1 MTIVQGQTT
10 RFKTDAL
17 SGLVNFNTGTS
28 YIYKIALY
36 TANADLNNAT
46 AIYTVTGEVTGTGYT
61 AGGKTLTVST
71 LPTGDTANNVA
82 YVSFNPVVWTGA
94 AFTCRGALIYN
105 STTNATVAVLNF
117 GSDKTTTGTFTVT
130 FPTPSSTT
138 AVITIS

>member
-17 SGLVNFNTGTS
+17 SGLVNFAVGTT
-28 YIYKIALY
+28 YTYKIALY

-46 AIYTVTGEVTGTGYT
+46 AVYTTTGEVVGTGYT
-61 AGGKTLTVST
+61 AGGKDLVIST
-71 LPTGDTANNVA
+71 RPTGDTTNNVA
-82 YVSFNPVVWTGA
+82 YISFDPVTWTGA
-94 AFTCRGALIYN
+94 SFTCRGALIYN

>member
-10 RFKTDAL
+10 KFKTDAL

-28 YIYKIALY
+28 YTYKIALY
-36 TANADLNNAT
+36 TANANLNNAT
-46 AIYTVTGEVTGTGYT
+46 AVYTTTGEVVGTGYT
-61 AGGKTLTVST
+61 AGGKPLVISNI
-71 LPTGDTANNVA
+71 PTGDTTNNVA
-82 YVSFNPVVWTGA
+82 YISFDPVTWTGA
-94 AFTCRGALIYN
+94 SFTCRGALIYN

>member
-1 MTIVQGQTT
+1 VTIVQGQTT

-28 YIYKIALY
+28 YTYKIALY

-46 AIYTVTGEVTGTGYT
+46 AVYTTTGEVVGTGYT
-61 AGGKTLTVST
+61 AGGKPLVISNT
-71 LPTGDTANNVA
+71 PTGDTTNNVA
-82 YVSFNPVVWTGA
+82 YISFDPVTWTGA
-94 AFTCRGALIYN
+94 SFTCRGALIYN

>member
-28 YIYKIALY
+28 YTYKIALY

-46 AIYTVTGEVTGTGYT
+46 AVYTTTGEVVGTGYT
-61 AGGKTLTVST
+61 AGGKPLVIST
-71 LPTGDTANNVA
+71 TPTGDTTNNVA
-82 YVSFNPVVWTGA
+82 YISFDPVTWTGA
-94 AFTCRGALIYN
+94 SFTCRGALIYN
-105 STTNATVAVLNF
+105 STTSATVAVLNF

>member
-1 MTIVQGQTT
+1 VTIVQGQTT

-28 YIYKIALY
+28 YTYKIALY
-36 TANADLNNAT
+36 TTNADLNNAT
-46 AIYTVTGEVTGTGYT
+46 AVYTTTGEVVGTGYT
-61 AGGKTLTVST
+61 AGGKPLVISNI
-71 LPTGDTANNVA
+71 PTGDTTNNVA
-82 YVSFNPVVWTGA
+82 YISFDPVTWTGA
-94 AFTCRGALIYN
+94 SFTCRGALIYN

>member
-10 RFKTDAL
+10 KFKTDAL

-28 YIYKIALY
+28 YTYKIALY
-36 TANADLNNAT
+36 TANATLNNTT
-46 AIYTVTGEVTGTGYT
+46 AAYTVTGEVTGTGYT
-61 AGGKTLTVST
+61 AGGKPLVISNV
-71 LPTGDTANNVA
+71 PTGDTTNNVA
-82 YVSFNPVVWTGA
+82 YISFDPVTWTGA
-94 AFTCRGALIYN
+94 SFTCRGALIYN
-105 STTNATVAVLNF
+105 STTSATVAVLNF

>member
-10 RFKTDAL
+10 KFKTDAL

-28 YIYKIALY
+28 YTYKIALY
-36 TANADLNNAT
+36 TANANLDNTT
-46 AIYTVTGEVTGTGYT
+46 AAYTTTGEVVGTGYT
-61 AGGKTLTVST
+61 AGGKPLVISNI
-71 LPTGDTANNVA
+71 PTGDTTNNVA
-82 YVSFNPVVWTGA
+82 YISFDPVTWTGA
-94 AFTCRGALIYN
+94 SFTCRGALIYN

>member
-10 RFKTDAL
+10 KFKTDAL

-28 YIYKIALY
+28 YTYKIALY
-36 TANADLNNAT
+36 TANANLDNST
-46 AIYTVTGEVTGTGYT
+46 AVYTTTGEVVGTGYT
-61 AGGKTLTVST
+61 AGGKPLVISNI
-71 LPTGDTANNVA
+71 PTGDTTNNIA
-82 YVSFNPVVWTGA
+82 FVSFDPVTWTSA

-105 STTNATVAVLNF
+105 STTSATVAVLNF
-117 GSDKTTTGTFTVT
+117 GSDKTTTGTFTIT

>member
-10 RFKTDAL
+10 KFKTDAL

-28 YIYKIALY
+28 YTYKIALY

-46 AIYTVTGEVTGTGYT
+46 AAYTTTGEVVGTGYT
-61 AGGKTLTVST
+61 AGGKPLVISNI
-71 LPTGDTANNVA
+71 PTGDTTNNVA
-82 YVSFNPVVWTGA
+82 YISFDPVTWTGA
-94 AFTCRGALIYN
+94 SFTCRGALIYN
-105 STTNATVAVLNF
+105 STTSATVAVLNF